1 MRINMKLLPILLSL
15 FFLGFNASG
24 QSGESDDKSGPGD
37 RIQSAKVAFITNR
50 LNLNSNQAQLFWPI
64 FNEFESSKKKI
75 RKQLRRLKFENE
87 FGGGTE
93 EELKTDIK
101 KMFSLRQEE
110 LDLEKSYSEKFM
122 KVISA
127 RQLADFY
134 KAEKEFTK
142 MLLKKLKSRKG
153 DLNLDGNED

>member
-1 MRINMKLLPILLSL
+1 
-15 FFLGFNASG
+15 
-24 QSGESDDKSGPGD
+24 
-37 RIQSAKVAFITNR
+37 
-50 LNLNSNQAQLFWPI
+50 
-64 FNEFESSKKKI
+64 
-75 RKQLRRLKFENE
+75 
-87 FGGGTE
+87 
-93 EELKTDIK
+93 
-101 KMFSLRQEE
+101 MFSLRQEE